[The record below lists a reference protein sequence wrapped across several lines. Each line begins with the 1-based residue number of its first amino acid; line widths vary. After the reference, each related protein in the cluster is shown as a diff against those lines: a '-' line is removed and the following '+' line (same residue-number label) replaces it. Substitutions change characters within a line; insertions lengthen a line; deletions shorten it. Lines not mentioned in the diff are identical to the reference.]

1 MLESTIEK
9 KVSDYAKEQG
19 WLSYKFTSP
28 SNRGVPDRLYLKEG
42 VCIFIEFKAAGKK
55 PSKLQDKI
63 ISRIRDQGFGVFV
76 IDNINDGKHIF
87 VK

>member
-9 KVSDYAKEQG
+9 KVSDFAKDQG

-42 VCIFIEFKAAGKK
+42 VCIFIEFKATGKK

-63 ISRIRDQGFGVFV
+63 ISRIRDQGFLVYIV
-76 IDNINDGKHIF
+76 DSIDGGKNIFAK
-87 VK
+87 

>member
-1 MLESTIEK
+1 MRESTIEK
-9 KVSDYAKEQG
+9 KVSDFAKDQG

-42 VCIFIEFKAAGKK
+42 VCIFIEFKATGKK

-63 ISRIRDQGFGVFV
+63 IGRIRDQGFIVFV
-76 IDNINDGKHIF
+76 IDNVGNGKSIF
-87 VK
+87 IK